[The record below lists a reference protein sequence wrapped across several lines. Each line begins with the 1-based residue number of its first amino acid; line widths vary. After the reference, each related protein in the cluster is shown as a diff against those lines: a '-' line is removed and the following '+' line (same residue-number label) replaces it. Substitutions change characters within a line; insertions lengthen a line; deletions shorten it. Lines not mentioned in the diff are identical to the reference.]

1 MDKFEIIKKNKAPI
15 DLRFANYLI
24 DNFIFQLLYI
34 FIGVLIF
41 IKDEMYMNSIFYNN
55 EIVIGFYYVLY
66 MFLLEVLF
74 KGRSLGKFITRK
86 KVITLHGGVPTK
98 RQYLARSLIR
108 IIPFEPFSFFRE
120 VGGFHDLWTN
130 TRVVKAQSFDQD
142 IEYFI
147 SIDSIGEKNTKEIL
161 YKRISLVLR
170 ENYEQLI

>member
-1 MDKFEIIKKNKAPI
+1 MDKFEIIKKNKAPK

-24 DNFIFQLLYI
+24 DNFIFLLLYI
-34 FIGVLIF
+34 FIGVLFF

-74 KGRSLGKFITRK
+74 KGRSLGKFITRT

-120 VGGFHDLWTN
+120 VGGSHDLWTN

-147 SIDSIGEKNTKEIL
+147 SIDSIGEKKHQ
-161 YKRISLVLR
+161 RDSL
-170 ENYEQLI
+170 